1 MNRQRVRL
9 ASRWL
14 CLAAFVLLAW
24 DAGQALPDS
33 ATLTRDL
40 LVRLDPSVA
49 LTASIAGRAFI
60 GAAVPGLVVL
70 ALSLLLG
77 RAFCGW
83 MCPFGTMVD
92 AGDYVLRR
100 LARGRRKRKS
110 AGGEPGRHDS
120 APRPTV
126 PRLPKYAVLAAMLA
140 AALAGLD
147 LVFWAAPLP
156 LAARFWALAAW
167 PPVARLAEGALSLAA
182 PLARQMGATGLAF
195 AEVAVPSY
203 AATGYIVGFFVLVL
217 AGGVIAPRLWCRML
231 CPAGAAMG
239 LAGRAAPWRRRV
251 EHACTAC
258 GACARRCPAGAI
270 PAAAPRATDHAEC
283 LKCLRCADVCPV
295 DAVRFA
301 FSDVPG
307 VVMPE
312 MQEKPKQP
320 DTPDTLAPRSGK
332 AVPAHPDACADACAD
347 AASQRAVNGTAHRKR
362 PGSLSTVPLP
372 PHARQQRRAL
382 LAGLAAGA
390 CAAALGHAA
399 PALGRP
405 EGVLRP
411 PGALPEP
418 DFLARCVRC
427 GLCAAAC
434 PTNTLQ
440 PAWLA
445 SGALGMFSP
454 VVTPAR
460 GFCDP
465 ACHACARACPTTAIR
480 RLADE
485 RTFAKIGTAEV
496 LRDHCLAWAK
506 KKRCLVCDEVCPYDA
521 IALKPEPGYTVGVPH
536 VDPARCAGCGF
547 CEKHCPETVQA
558 TGQKAIIIR
567 PRDALRIASGSMRAA
582 AEARGLRLVFTP
594 KKPGE
599 AHVPNPTDATGAT
612 GAMDSTG
619 ATDSTSSAPYPGTD
633 GVQPPPPSPDGA
645 PPSGGLPPGF
655 TE

>member
-1 MNRQRVRL
+1 MNRQRARL

-24 DAGQALPDS
+24 GAGQALPGN
-33 ATLTRDL
+33 AILTRDL
-40 LVRLDPSVA
+40 VVRLDPSVA
-49 LTASIAGRAFI
+49 LAASIAERAVI
-60 GAAVPGLVVL
+60 GATVPGLVVL

-83 MCPFGTMVD
+83 VCPFGAMVD
-92 AGDYVLRR
+92 AGDAVWRR
-100 LARGRRKRKS
+100 LARGRRRRKS
-110 AGGEPGRHDS
+110 AGREPGRNGAACPS
-120 APRPTV
+120 AV
-126 PRLPKYAVLAAMLA
+126 PRLPKYAVLAGVLA

-182 PLARQMGATGLAF
+182 PVARQMGATSLAF
-195 AEVAVPSY
+195 AEVAVPGY
-203 AATGYIVGFFVLVL
+203 AATGYIIGFFALVL

-251 EHACTAC
+251 EHVCTAC
-258 GACARRCPAGAI
+258 GACVRQCPAGAI
-270 PAAAPRATDHAEC
+270 PSEAPRATDHAEC
-283 LKCLRCADVCPV
+283 LKCLRCAAVCPV
-295 DAVRFA
+295 DAVRF
-301 FSDVPG
+301 
-307 VVMPE
+307 
-312 MQEKPKQP
+312 
-320 DTPDTLAPRSGK
+320 TLRS
-332 AVPAHPDACADACAD
+332 APDACAPDVP
-347 AASQRAVNGTAHRKR
+347 AASAE
-362 PGSLSTVPLP
+362 LP
-372 PHARQQRRAL
+372 PHARSQRRAL
-382 LAGLAAGA
+382 LAGLAVGT

-399 PALGRP
+399 PAMGRP

-558 TGQKAIIIR
+558 TGQKAIIVR

-599 AHVPNPTDATGAT
+599 AHVPNSADPAGTPVPTDAV
-612 GAMDSTG
+612 
-619 ATDSTSSAPYPGTD
+619 PYPDTD
-633 GVQPPPPSPDGA
+633 GTQPLSPDTEGA
-645 PPSGGLPPGF
+645 PPSSGLPPGF

>member
-1 MNRQRVRL
+1 MNRQRARL
-9 ASRWL
+9 VSRWL
-14 CLAAFVLLAW
+14 CLAAFMLLAW
-24 DAGQALPDS
+24 GAGQVLPDN
-33 ATLTRDL
+33 AILPRDLPRDL
-40 LVRLDPSVA
+40 LVRLDPSMA
-49 LTASIAGRAFI
+49 LAASIAGRAVI

-70 ALSLLLG
+70 VLSLLLG

-83 MCPFGTMVD
+83 VCPFGAMVD
-92 AGDYVLRR
+92 ASDAVWKR
-100 LARGRRKRKS
+100 LAKGRRRRTSGRRVSSQS
-110 AGGEPGRHDS
+110 AVIRLP
-120 APRPTV
+120 AV
-126 PRLPKYAVLAAMLA
+126 PRLPKYAVLAAVLA

-156 LAARFWALAAW
+156 LAARFWTLAAW
-167 PPVARLAEGALSLAA
+167 PPVARLAEWGLSLAA
-182 PLARQMGATGLAF
+182 PLARQVGATGLAF
-195 AEVAVPSY
+195 AEVAVPGY
-203 AATGYIVGFFVLVL
+203 AATGYIVGFFAVVL
-217 AGGVIAPRLWCRML
+217 AGGVLAPRLWCRML

-239 LAGRAAPWRRRV
+239 LAGSAAPWRRRV

-258 GACARRCPAGAI
+258 GACARQCPAGAI
-270 PAAAPRATDHAEC
+270 PVAAPRATDHAEC

-301 FSDVPG
+301 FRDVPG
-307 VVMPE
+307 
-312 MQEKPKQP
+312 
-320 DTPDTLAPRSGK
+320 R
-332 AVPAHPDACADACAD
+332 D
-347 AASQRAVNGTAHRKR
+347 AARTAEA
-362 PGSLSTVPLP
+362 TAELP
-372 PHARQQRRAL
+372 PHARSQRRAL
-382 LAGLAAGA
+382 LAGLAVGT

-465 ACHACARACPTTAIR
+465 TCHACAHSCPTTAIR

-521 IALKPEPGYTVGVPH
+521 IALKPEPGYPVGVPH

-547 CEKHCPETVQA
+547 CEKHCPETVQP
-558 TGQKAIIIR
+558 TGQKAIVIR
-567 PRDALRIASGSMRAA
+567 PRDALRIATGSMRTA

-594 KKPGE
+594 KKPSE
-599 AHVPNPTDATGAT
+599 AHDAEG
-612 GAMDSTG
+612 
-619 ATDSTSSAPYPGTD
+619 
-633 GVQPPPPSPDGA
+633 PPSPDNGGM
-645 PPSGGLPPGF
+645 PPSDGMPQSGDLPPGF

>member
-1 MNRQRVRL
+1 MNRQRARRV
-9 ASRWL
+9 SRWL
-14 CLAAFVLLAW
+14 CFVAFVLLAW
-24 DAGQALPDS
+24 GTGQALPGDGW
-33 ATLTRDL
+33 TPGRDL
-40 LVRLDPSVA
+40 FVRLDPAVA
-49 LTASIAGRAFI
+49 LAASVAGRAFI
-60 GAAVPGLVVL
+60 AAAVPGLVVL
-70 ALSLLLG
+70 ASAMLLG

-83 MCPFGTMVD
+83 VCPFGAMVD
-92 AGDYVLRR
+92 AGDAAWSRLMKARR
-100 LARGRRKRKS
+100 RPSRRRQDTGRR
-110 AGGEPGRHDS
+110 A
-120 APRPTV
+120 V
-126 PRLPKYAVLAAMLA
+126 PRMLKYGVLAAMLA

-167 PPVARLAEGALSLAA
+167 PPLARLAEAGLALLA
-182 PLARQMGATGLAF
+182 PLARQTGATGLAF
-195 AEVAVPSY
+195 AEIAVPGY
-203 AATGYIVGFFVLVL
+203 AATSYVIGFFALVL
-217 AGGVIAPRLWCRML
+217 AGGLLAPRLWCRML
-231 CPAGAAMG
+231 CPAGAALG
-239 LAGRAAPWRRRV
+239 LAGRMAPWRRRAAAYGTAG
-251 EHACTAC
+251 ACTAC
-258 GACARRCPAGAI
+258 GACVRQCPAGAI
-270 PAAAPRATDHAEC
+270 PADAPQATDHAEC
-283 LKCLRCADVCPV
+283 LKCLRCADVCPTG
-295 DAVRFA
+295 AVRFA
-301 FSDVPG
+301 FGKSSEQGSTDTVSQGTP
-307 VVMPE
+307 MPA
-312 MQEKPKQP
+312 
-320 DTPDTLAPRSGK
+320 T
-332 AVPAHPDACADACAD
+332 
-347 AASQRAVNGTAHRKR
+347 
-362 PGSLSTVPLP
+362 GSLP
-372 PHARQQRRAL
+372 PHARSQRRAL
-382 LAGLAAGA
+382 LAGLAVGT

-480 RLADE
+480 GLADE

-547 CEKHCPETVQA
+547 CEKHCPETVPA
-558 TGQKAIIIR
+558 TGEKAIVIR
-567 PRDALRIASGSMRAA
+567 PRDALRIATGSMRAA
-582 AEARGLRLVFTP
+582 AGARGLRLVFTP

-599 AHVPNPTDATGAT
+599 G
-612 GAMDSTG
+612 
-619 ATDSTSSAPYPGTD
+619 YGTD
-633 GVQPPPPSPDGA
+633 GAPLPGNDAQPPSPGTEAGTA
-645 PPSGGLPPGF
+645 PGGLPPGF

>member
-1 MNRQRVRL
+1 MNRQRARRV
-9 ASRWL
+9 SRWL
-14 CLAAFVLLAW
+14 CFVAFVLLAW
-24 DAGQALPDS
+24 GTGQALPGDGW
-33 ATLTRDL
+33 TPGRDL
-40 LVRLDPSVA
+40 FVRLDPAVA
-49 LTASIAGRAFI
+49 LAASVAGRAFI
-60 GAAVPGLVVL
+60 AAAVPGLVVL
-70 ALSLLLG
+70 ASALLLG

-83 MCPFGTMVD
+83 ACPFGAMVD
-92 AGDYVLRR
+92 AGDAMWSR
-100 LARGRRKRKS
+100 LAKARRRPARRRQDTGRR
-110 AGGEPGRHDS
+110 A
-120 APRPTV
+120 V
-126 PRLPKYAVLAAMLA
+126 PRMLKYGVLAAMLA

-167 PPVARLAEGALSLAA
+167 PPLARLAEWGLALLA
-182 PLARQMGATGLAF
+182 PLARQTGATGLAF
-195 AEVAVPSY
+195 AEIAVPGY
-203 AATGYIVGFFVLVL
+203 AATGYVLGFFALVL
-217 AGGVIAPRLWCRML
+217 AGGLLAPRLWCRML
-231 CPAGAAMG
+231 CPAGAALG
-239 LAGRAAPWRRRV
+239 LAGRMAPWRRRV
-251 EHACTAC
+251 AAYGAAGACTAC
-258 GACARRCPAGAI
+258 GACARQCPAGAI
-270 PAAAPRATDHAEC
+270 PADAPQATDHAEC
-283 LKCLRCADVCPV
+283 LKCLRCADICPTG
-295 DAVRFA
+295 AVRFA
-301 FSDVPG
+301 FGKSSEQGSTDTVSQGTP
-307 VVMPE
+307 MPA
-312 MQEKPKQP
+312 
-320 DTPDTLAPRSGK
+320 T
-332 AVPAHPDACADACAD
+332 
-347 AASQRAVNGTAHRKR
+347 
-362 PGSLSTVPLP
+362 GSLP
-372 PHARQQRRAL
+372 PHARSQRRAL
-382 LAGLAAGA
+382 LAGLAVGT
-390 CAAALGHAA
+390 CSAALGHAA

-418 DFLARCVRC
+418 EFLARCVRC

-480 RLADE
+480 GLAHE

-547 CEKHCPETVQA
+547 CEKHCPETVQT
-558 TGQKAIIIR
+558 TGEKAIVIR
-567 PRDALRIASGSMRAA
+567 PRDALRIATGSMRAA

-599 AHVPNPTDATGAT
+599 G
-612 GAMDSTG
+612 
-619 ATDSTSSAPYPGTD
+619 YGTE
-633 GVQPPPPSPDGA
+633 GA
-645 PPSGGLPPGF
+645 PPTGSDAQDPSPGADTGPAPGGLPPGF

>member
-1 MNRQRVRL
+1 MNRQRARL

-14 CLAAFVLLAW
+14 CFAAFVLLAW
-24 DAGQALPDS
+24 GAGQALPGN
-33 ATLTRDL
+33 AVLPRDVML
-40 LVRLDPSVA
+40 RLDPSVA
-49 LTASIAGRAFI
+49 LAASIAGRAFI
-60 GAAVPGLVVL
+60 GAAVPGLAVL
-70 ALSLLLG
+70 TLSLLLG

-83 MCPFGTMVD
+83 VCPFGAMVD
-92 AGDYVLRR
+92 AGDALWKRLTKARR
-100 LARGRRKRKS
+100 RTSGRRQSGRNDAIPRS
-110 AGGEPGRHDS
+110 A
-120 APRPTV
+120 V
-126 PRLPKYAVLAAMLA
+126 PRLPKYAVLAAMLT

-156 LAARFWALAAW
+156 LAARFWTLAAW
-167 PPVARLAEGALSLAA
+167 PPVARLAEAGLSLAA
-182 PLARQMGATGLAF
+182 PLAHSMGATGLAF
-195 AEVAVPSY
+195 AEVAVPGY
-203 AATGYIVGFFVLVL
+203 AATGYIVGFFALVL
-217 AGGVIAPRLWCRML
+217 AGGLLAPRLWCRML

-258 GACARRCPAGAI
+258 GACARQCPAGAI
-270 PAAAPRATDHAEC
+270 PATTPRATDHAEC

-295 DAVRFA
+295 DAVRFT
-301 FSDVPG
+301 FRDVPDRC
-307 VVMPE
+307 P
-312 MQEKPKQP
+312 
-320 DTPDTLAPRSGK
+320 PR
-332 AVPAHPDACADACAD
+332 VPDASAE
-347 AASQRAVNGTAHRKR
+347 
-362 PGSLSTVPLP
+362 LP
-372 PHARQQRRAL
+372 PHARSQRRAL
-382 LAGLAAGA
+382 LGGLAVGT

-465 ACHACARACPTTAIR
+465 PCHACARACPTTAIR

-547 CEKHCPETVQA
+547 CEKHCPETVPA
-558 TGQKAIIIR
+558 TGQKAIVIH
-567 PRDALRIASGSMRAA
+567 PRDALRIATGSMRTA

-594 KKPGE
+594 RKPGE
-599 AHVPNPTDATGAT
+599 TYAPDLTGAV
-612 GAMDSTG
+612 
-619 ATDSTSSAPYPGTD
+619 PYPHTD
-633 GVQPPPPSPDGA
+633 GTRPPLPGTDGA

>member
-1 MNRQRVRL
+1 MNRQRARL
-9 ASRWL
+9 VSRWL

-24 DAGQALPDS
+24 GAGQVLPDN
-33 ATLTRDL
+33 AILPRDLPRDL
-40 LVRLDPSVA
+40 LVRLDPSMA
-49 LTASIAGRAFI
+49 LAASIAGRAVI

-83 MCPFGTMVD
+83 VCPFGAMVD
-92 AGDYVLRR
+92 ASDAVWKR
-100 LARGRRKRKS
+100 LAKGRMRRTSGRRASSQGVVIRLP
-110 AGGEPGRHDS
+110 A
-120 APRPTV
+120 V
-126 PRLPKYAVLAAMLA
+126 PRLPKYAVLAAVLA

-156 LAARFWALAAW
+156 LAARFWTLAAW
-167 PPVARLAEGALSLAA
+167 PPVARLAEWGLSLAA
-182 PLARQMGATGLAF
+182 PLARQVGATGLAF
-195 AEVAVPSY
+195 AEVAVPGY
-203 AATGYIVGFFVLVL
+203 AAIGYIVGFFAVVL
-217 AGGVIAPRLWCRML
+217 AGGVLAPRLWCRML

-258 GACARRCPAGAI
+258 GACARQCPAGAI
-270 PAAAPRATDHAEC
+270 PVAAPRATDHAEC

-301 FSDVPG
+301 FRDVPG
-307 VVMPE
+307 
-312 MQEKPKQP
+312 
-320 DTPDTLAPRSGK
+320 R
-332 AVPAHPDACADACAD
+332 D
-347 AASQRAVNGTAHRKR
+347 AARTAEA
-362 PGSLSTVPLP
+362 TAELP
-372 PHARQQRRAL
+372 PHARSQRRAL
-382 LAGLAAGA
+382 LAGLAVGT

-454 VVTPAR
+454 MVTPAR

-465 ACHACARACPTTAIR
+465 ACHACAHSCPTTAIR

-521 IALKPEPGYTVGVPH
+521 IALKPEPGYSVGVPH

-547 CEKHCPETVQA
+547 CEKHCPETVQP
-558 TGQKAIIIR
+558 TGQKAIVIR
-567 PRDALRIASGSMRAA
+567 PRDALRIATGSMRAA

-599 AHVPNPTDATGAT
+599 THDTEGSPSL
-612 GAMDSTG
+612 DSG
-619 ATDSTSSAPYPGTD
+619 GM
-633 GVQPPPPSPDGA
+633 PPSDGM
-645 PPSGGLPPGF
+645 PQSGDLPPGF

>member
-1 MNRQRVRL
+1 MNRQRARL

-14 CLAAFVLLAW
+14 CFAAFVLLAW
-24 DAGQALPDS
+24 GAGQALPGN
-33 ATLTRDL
+33 AVLPRDVML
-40 LVRLDPSVA
+40 RLDPSVA
-49 LTASIAGRAFI
+49 LAASIAGRAFI
-60 GAAVPGLVVL
+60 GAAVPGLAVL
-70 ALSLLLG
+70 TLSLLLG

-83 MCPFGTMVD
+83 VCPFGAMVD
-92 AGDYVLRR
+92 AGDALWKRLTKARR
-100 LARGRRKRKS
+100 RTSGRGQS
-110 AGGEPGRHDS
+110 GRND
-120 APRPTV
+120 ALPRPAV
-126 PRLPKYAVLAAMLA
+126 PRLPKYAVLATILT

-156 LAARFWALAAW
+156 LAARFWTLAAW
-167 PPVARLAEGALSLAA
+167 PPVARLAEAGLSLAA
-182 PLARQMGATGLAF
+182 PLARSMGATGLAF
-195 AEVAVPSY
+195 AEVAVPGY

-217 AGGVIAPRLWCRML
+217 AGGLLAPRLWCRML

-258 GACARRCPAGAI
+258 GACARQCPAGAI
-270 PAAAPRATDHAEC
+270 PATTPRATDHAEC

-295 DAVRFA
+295 DAVRFT
-301 FSDVPG
+301 FRDVPDRC
-307 VVMPE
+307 P
-312 MQEKPKQP
+312 
-320 DTPDTLAPRSGK
+320 PR
-332 AVPAHPDACADACAD
+332 VPDASAE
-347 AASQRAVNGTAHRKR
+347 
-362 PGSLSTVPLP
+362 LP
-372 PHARQQRRAL
+372 PHARSQRRAL
-382 LAGLAAGA
+382 LAGLAVGT

-547 CEKHCPETVQA
+547 CEKHCPETVPA
-558 TGQKAIIIR
+558 TGQKAIIVR

-599 AHVPNPTDATGAT
+599 THAAPTDAVPNPD
-612 GAMDSTG
+612 
-619 ATDSTSSAPYPGTD
+619 TD
-633 GVQPPPPSPDGA
+633 GTQLPSPDTEGA
-645 PPSGGLPPGF
+645 PPSSGLPPGF

>member
-1 MNRQRVRL
+1 MRPQGMNRQRARL

-14 CLAAFVLLAW
+14 CFVAFVLLAW
-24 DAGQALPDS
+24 GMGQALPGN
-33 ATLTRDL
+33 ATLPRDL
-40 LVRLDPSVA
+40 LLRLDPSVA
-49 LTASIAGRAFI
+49 LAASIAGRAFI
-60 GAAVPGLVVL
+60 GAAAPGLVVL

-83 MCPFGTMVD
+83 VCPFGAMVD
-92 AGDYVLRR
+92 AGDAVWARLTRGWRQRASRR
-100 LARGRRKRKS
+100 APARP
-110 AGGEPGRHDS
+110 A
-120 APRPTV
+120 AV
-126 PRLPKYAVLAAMLA
+126 PRLPKYGVLAVVLA
-140 AALAGLD
+140 TALAGLN
-147 LVFWAAPLP
+147 LAFWAAPLP

-167 PPVARLAEGALSLAA
+167 PPVARLGEAGLSLSA

-195 AEVAVPSY
+195 AEIAVHGY
-203 AATGYIVGFFVLVL
+203 EATGYIVGFFALVL

-251 EHACTAC
+251 VIAGASGACTAC

-270 PAAAPRATDHAEC
+270 PAGAPQATDHAEC
-283 LKCLRCADVCPV
+283 LKCLRCVDVCPV
-295 DAVRFA
+295 GAVRFT
-301 FSDVPG
+301 FRDVHRADALDAPPHTHPRAPH
-307 VVMPE
+307 V
-312 MQEKPKQP
+312 P
-320 DTPDTLAPRSGK
+320 DTPDA
-332 AVPAHPDACADACAD
+332 PDA
-347 AASQRAVNGTAHRKR
+347 VTPV
-362 PGSLSTVPLP
+362 PGSAEADSQPPRASTNRRHSPGPLTTSPLP
-372 PHARQQRRAL
+372 PHARSQRRAL
-382 LAGLAAGA
+382 LAGIAVGV

-445 SGALGMFSP
+445 SGTLGMFSP

-485 RTFAKIGTAEV
+485 RTFAKLGTAEV

-547 CEKHCPETVQA
+547 CERHCPETVQG
-558 TGQKAIIIR
+558 TGQKAIVIR
-567 PRDALRIASGSMRAA
+567 TRDALRIASGSMRAA

-594 KKPGE
+594 KKTGETYVPDDDGPQPLPPGI
-599 AHVPNPTDATGAT
+599 
-612 GAMDSTG
+612 
-619 ATDSTSSAPYPGTD
+619 
-633 GVQPPPPSPDGA
+633 DGA
-645 PPSGGLPPGF
+645 PPSDGLPPGF

>member
-1 MNRQRVRL
+1 MNRQRARL

-14 CLAAFVLLAW
+14 FFAAFVLLAW
-24 DAGQALPDS
+24 GAGQAVPGNEILPRD
-33 ATLTRDL
+33 LPRDL
-40 LVRLDPSVA
+40 LVRLDPAVA
-49 LTASIAGRAFI
+49 LAASVAGRAFI
-60 GAAVPGLVVL
+60 GAVVPGLVVL
-70 ALSLLLG
+70 ASALLLG

-83 MCPFGTMVD
+83 ACPFGAMVD
-92 AGDYVLRR
+92 AGDAVWRR
-100 LARGRRKRKS
+100 LAKTRRRK
-110 AGGEPGRHDS
+110 AG
-120 APRPTV
+120 RPESRRNDAARRPAV
-126 PRLPKYAVLAAMLA
+126 PRLPKYAVLAGVLA

-167 PPVARLAEGALSLAA
+167 PPVARLAETGLSLAA
-182 PLARQMGATGLAF
+182 PLARRMEATGLAF
-195 AEVAVPSY
+195 AEIPVPGY
-203 AATGYIVGFFVLVL
+203 AATGYIVGFFALVL
-217 AGGVIAPRLWCRML
+217 AGGLLAPRLWCRML

-251 EHACTAC
+251 DHACTAC
-258 GACARRCPAGAI
+258 GACARQCPAGAI
-270 PAAAPRATDHAEC
+270 PVAAPRATDHAEC

-301 FSDVPG
+301 LRDVVGADAPG
-307 VVMPE
+307 A
-312 MQEKPKQP
+312 
-320 DTPDTLAPRSGK
+320 LGA
-332 AVPAHPDACADACAD
+332 AIPAPDATGA
-347 AASQRAVNGTAHRKR
+347 
-362 PGSLSTVPLP
+362 GS
-372 PHARQQRRAL
+372 PHARSQRRAL
-382 LAGLAAGA
+382 LAGLAVGA

-480 RLADE
+480 RLTDE
-485 RTFAKIGTAEV
+485 RTYAKIGTAEV

-521 IALKPEPGYTVGVPH
+521 IALKPEPGYAVGVPH

-547 CEKHCPETVQA
+547 CEKHCPETAQA
-558 TGQKAIIIR
+558 TGEKAIVIR
-567 PRDALRIASGSMRAA
+567 TRDALRIATGSMRAA

-594 KKPGE
+594 RKPDGAHGE
-599 AHVPNPTDATGAT
+599 E
-612 GAMDSTG
+612 
-619 ATDSTSSAPYPGTD
+619 APPHPD
-633 GVQPPPPSPDGA
+633 DDGA

>member
-1 MNRQRVRL
+1 MNRQRARL

-24 DAGQALPDS
+24 GAGQALPGN
-33 ATLTRDL
+33 AVLPRDL

-49 LTASIAGRAFI
+49 LAASIAGRAII
-60 GAAVPGLVVL
+60 GTAVPGLVVL

-83 MCPFGTMVD
+83 VCPFGAMVD
-92 AGDYVLRR
+92 AGDALWKRLTKARRRTSRRWQSGRNEATLRPAA
-100 LARGRRKRKS
+100 L
-110 AGGEPGRHDS
+110 
-120 APRPTV
+120 
-126 PRLPKYAVLAAMLA
+126 RLPKYAVLAGVLT

-156 LAARFWALAAW
+156 LAARFWGLAAW

-182 PLARQMGATGLAF
+182 PVARQMGATGLAF
-195 AEVAVPSY
+195 AEVAVPGY
-203 AATGYIVGFFVLVL
+203 GATEYIVGFFAVVL
-217 AGGVIAPRLWCRML
+217 AGGVLAPRLWCRML

-251 EHACTAC
+251 DISGNSGACTAC
-258 GACARRCPAGAI
+258 GACARQCPAGAI
-270 PAAAPRATDHAEC
+270 PPEAPHATDHAEC
-283 LKCLRCADVCPV
+283 LKCLRCADACPV
-295 DAVRFA
+295 DAVRFT
-301 FSDVPG
+301 FGDIPG
-307 VVMPE
+307 RGMPE
-312 MQEKPKQP
+312 IQGKPGQP
-320 DTPDTLAPRSGK
+320 NASHTLPPRTEK
-332 AVPAHPDACADACAD
+332 AVPAGGSPAPPATGTPHPPDA
-347 AASQRAVNGTAHRKR
+347 AARRGAR
-362 PGSLSTVPLP
+362 PGPLTTAP
-372 PHARQQRRAL
+372 LTPHARSQRRAL
-382 LAGLAAGA
+382 LVGLAVGT

-405 EGVLRP
+405 DGVLRP

-496 LRDHCLAWAK
+496 LRDHCLAWAR

-547 CEKHCPETVQA
+547 CERHCPETVQA
-558 TGQKAIIIR
+558 TGQKAIVIR
-567 PRDALRIASGSMRAA
+567 PRDALRITNGSMRAA

-599 AHVPNPTDATGAT
+599 AHVPNAADPTGTPVPTDA
-612 GAMDSTG
+612 M
-619 ATDSTSSAPYPGTD
+619 PYPDTD
-633 GVQPPPPSPDGA
+633 GTQPPS
-645 PPSGGLPPGF
+645 SVTGGLPPGF

>member
-1 MNRQRVRL
+1 MNRQHARL

-14 CLAAFVLLAW
+14 FFAAFVLLAW
-24 DAGQALPDS
+24 GVGQAVPGNEILPRD
-33 ATLTRDL
+33 LPRDL
-40 LVRLDPSVA
+40 LVRLDPAVA
-49 LTASIAGRAFI
+49 LAASVAGRAFI
-60 GAAVPGLVVL
+60 GAVAPGLVVL
-70 ALSLLLG
+70 ASALLLG

-83 MCPFGTMVD
+83 ACPFGAMVD
-92 AGDYVLRR
+92 AGDAVWRR
-100 LARGRRKRKS
+100 LAKTRRRK
-110 AGGEPGRHDS
+110 AG
-120 APRPTV
+120 RPEARRNDAARRPAV
-126 PRLPKYAVLAAMLA
+126 PRLPKYAVLAGVLT

-167 PPVARLAEGALSLAA
+167 PPVARLAETGLSLAA
-182 PLARQMGATGLAF
+182 PLARRMKATGLAF
-195 AEVAVPSY
+195 AEIPVPDY
-203 AATGYIVGFFVLVL
+203 AATGYIVGFFALVL
-217 AGGVIAPRLWCRML
+217 AGGLLAPRLWCRML

-251 EHACTAC
+251 DHACTAC
-258 GACARRCPAGAI
+258 GACARQCPAGAI
-270 PAAAPRATDHAEC
+270 PVAAPRATDHAEC

-301 FSDVPG
+301 LRDVVGADAPG
-307 VVMPE
+307 
-312 MQEKPKQP
+312 
-320 DTPDTLAPRSGK
+320 APGA
-332 AVPAHPDACADACAD
+332 AVPAPDATGA
-347 AASQRAVNGTAHRKR
+347 
-362 PGSLSTVPLP
+362 GS
-372 PHARQQRRAL
+372 PHARSQRRAL
-382 LAGLAAGA
+382 LAGLAVGA

-485 RTFAKIGTAEV
+485 RTYAKIGTAEV

-547 CEKHCPETVQA
+547 CEKHCPETAQA
-558 TGQKAIIIR
+558 TGEKAIVIR
-567 PRDALRIASGSMRAA
+567 TRDALRIATGSMRAA

-594 KKPGE
+594 RKPGGAHGEE
-599 AHVPNPTDATGAT
+599 APSYPNG
-612 GAMDSTG
+612 
-619 ATDSTSSAPYPGTD
+619 
-633 GVQPPPPSPDGA
+633 DGA

>member
-1 MNRQRVRL
+1 MNRQRARL
-9 ASRWL
+9 VSRWL
-14 CLAAFVLLAW
+14 CFAVFVLLAW
-24 DAGQALPDS
+24 GAGQALPGN
-33 ATLTRDL
+33 AALPRDL
-40 LVRLDPSVA
+40 LLRLDPSVA
-49 LTASIAGRAFI
+49 LAASIAERAVI
-60 GAAVPGLVVL
+60 GTAVPGLMVL

-83 MCPFGTMVD
+83 VCPFGAMVD
-92 AGDYVLRR
+92 AGDAVWKR
-100 LARGRRKRKS
+100 LAKVRRQRARRK
-110 AGGEPGRHDS
+110 
-120 APRPTV
+120 APARPAAV
-126 PRLPKYAVLAAMLA
+126 PRLPKYGVLAVVLA
-140 AALAGLD
+140 TALAGLN

-156 LAARFWALAAW
+156 LAGRFWALATW
-167 PPVARLAEGALSLAA
+167 PPVARLGEAGLSLSA
-182 PLARQMGATGLAF
+182 PLARQMGATSLAF
-195 AEVAVPSY
+195 AEIAVHGY
-203 AATGYIVGFFVLVL
+203 AATGYIVGFFALVL
-217 AGGVIAPRLWCRML
+217 AGGVLAPRLWCRML

-251 EHACTAC
+251 SPTCTAC
-258 GACARRCPAGAI
+258 GACARHCPAGAI
-270 PAAAPRATDHAEC
+270 PAEIPQTTDHAEC

-301 FSDVPG
+301 FRNAHRADDQEAPPRTQPHVPG
-307 VVMPE
+307 AGVPVPG
-312 MQEKPKQP
+312 PAAPGPAAP
-320 DTPDTLAPRSGK
+320 DSPPPLSSAVRRRCPGTLTTS
-332 AVPAHPDACADACAD
+332 
-347 AASQRAVNGTAHRKR
+347 
-362 PGSLSTVPLP
+362 PLP
-372 PHARQQRRAL
+372 PHARSQRRAL
-382 LAGLAAGA
+382 LAGVAVGV
-390 CAAALGHAA
+390 CAAALGHAG

-454 VVTPAR
+454 VVTPTR

-480 RLADE
+480 RLTDE

-496 LRDHCLAWAK
+496 LRDNCLAWAK

-521 IALKPEPGYTVGVPH
+521 IALKPEPGYAVGVPH

-547 CEKHCPETVQA
+547 CERHCPETAQP
-558 TGQKAIIIR
+558 TGQKAIVVR
-567 PRDALRIASGSMRAA
+567 TRDALRIASGSMRAA

-599 AHVPNPTDATGAT
+599 AHAPTTTGA
-612 GAMDSTG
+612 
-619 ATDSTSSAPYPGTD
+619 APYPD
-633 GVQPPPPSPDGA
+633 GDGPQPLPPDTDGA